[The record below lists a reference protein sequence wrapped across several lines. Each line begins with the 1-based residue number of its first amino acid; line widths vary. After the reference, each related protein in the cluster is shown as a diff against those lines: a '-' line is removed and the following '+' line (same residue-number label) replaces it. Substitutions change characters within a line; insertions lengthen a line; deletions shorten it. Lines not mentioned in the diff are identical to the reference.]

1 LSIENNV
8 SLQGNSYSLKKES
21 NQNGDM
27 EWMRRLTRFNQKPVL
42 VIVLFIL
49 FVSTSVFG
57 KGDNLPK
64 DTNNTYTQ
72 VYKTNVYWEDIP
84 RSKQDSILRH
94 TDSDL
99 LSLYQGKIVVSD
111 NDESFKLLNKLCHKE
126 SGMKQAL
133 YFLLFNKIIEEA
145 DGALA
150 EVMGEYCMRFVD
162 KNADFVLPYLASHEE
177 FCKLYASFI
186 ATELYYNEKSLSD
199 YKKKTLPLMKPDT
212 KPAFETFLKR
222 IEKESVKIVE

>member
-1 LSIENNV
+1 
-8 SLQGNSYSLKKES
+8 
-21 NQNGDM
+21 M
-27 EWMRRLTRFNQKPVL
+27 EWIGRLTRFNQKPAFP